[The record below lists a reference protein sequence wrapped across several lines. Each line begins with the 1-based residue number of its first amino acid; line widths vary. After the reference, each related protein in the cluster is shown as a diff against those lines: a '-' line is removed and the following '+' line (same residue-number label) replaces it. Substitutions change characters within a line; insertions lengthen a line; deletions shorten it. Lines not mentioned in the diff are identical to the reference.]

1 MPACDL
7 GFSFKII
14 SRMKS
19 FQMLTDC
26 ILGLKEVKF
35 CYLAKINFKDIRD
48 LHVLKTHKHN
58 VM

>member
-1 MPACDL
+1 
-7 GFSFKII
+7 
-14 SRMKS
+14 
-19 FQMLTDC
+19 MLTDC